1 MLRTI
6 HIALLLVE
14 FGGLNSAH
22 LPWTFLIFELAFGN
36 SRAFPLF
43 RVSPAFKK
51 YPSVRCAPEAGTV
64 CSDFDICREHIMTV
78 RSVSMFSFTSE
89 SVLMNY
95 LRTLVYI
102 CFP

>member
-6 HIALLLVE
+6 HVALLLVE

-36 SRAFPLF
+36 SERFPCFVL
-43 RVSPAFKK
+43 VHHSKSAID
-51 YPSVRCAPEAGTV
+51 AGTV

-95 LRTLVYI
+95 LRTLVYV